1 MSDSSDESSNESD
14 TTSEMEIEVQPNI
27 RHRYVVATVVA
38 AFMVTN
44 HVLKYVVKEKKTTSI
59 LSGHMWYMELMSG
72 NDNRFFEQLRMR
84 KQVFRQLVFELTNNC
99 GLTPSKHIGVEESV
113 ATFLYMIGQASS
125 YRNVQERF
133 QHSGQTIHTHFN
145 RVLEAV
151 CKLGKNIIRPADSI
165 DSPSPH
171 IRDDHRYWPYFKDCI
186 GAIDGTHIKIH
197 VPVDKQKPF
206 FNRKGHTSTNV
217 MAVCDFNMCFTF
229 ALCGWEGSVHDA
241 KILMD
246 TLRKPDLKFPYPPEG
261 RYYLFIFYL
270 NIQIDIGTL
279 LSDIFCLHIG
289 KYYLVDSGYP
299 SLKGFLGP
307 YKNTRYH
314 LGHFRLAPGFR
325 SKNEIFNYHHSSL
338 RSVIERTFGVAKAR
352 WKILQEMP
360 NFKLQTQM
368 AIIWACFALH
378 NFIRREGSSDLDI
391 LGSLENISVLQDNE
405 QSYNDGN
412 GNGVSNRVEWQN
424 PTQADV
430 RYIEEVRN
438 TIRDQLPR
446 QMRYRHH

>member
-1 MSDSSDESSNESD
+1 
-14 TTSEMEIEVQPNI
+14 
-27 RHRYVVATVVA
+27 
-38 AFMVTN
+38 
-44 HVLKYVVKEKKTTSI
+44 
-59 LSGHMWYMELMSG
+59 
-72 NDNRFFEQLRMR
+72 
-84 KQVFRQLVFELTNNC
+84 
-99 GLTPSKHIGVEESV
+99 
-113 ATFLYMIGQASS
+113 
-125 YRNVQERF
+125 
-133 QHSGQTIHTHFN
+133 
-145 RVLEAV
+145 
-151 CKLGKNIIRPADSI
+151 
-165 DSPSPH
+165 
-171 IRDDHRYWPYFKDCI
+171 
-186 GAIDGTHIKIH
+186 
-197 VPVDKQKPF
+197 
-206 FNRKGHTSTNV
+206 
-217 MAVCDFNMCFTF
+217 
-229 ALCGWEGSVHDA
+229 
-241 KILMD
+241 
-246 TLRKPDLKFPYPPEG
+246 
-261 RYYLFIFYL
+261 
-270 NIQIDIGTL
+270 

-430 RYIEEVRN
+430 RYIEEIRN